1 MARPSVKRRQ
11 KKLQRKAAKR
21 KTKRQG
27 SASPPKGRRAQLRAA
42 AGWPL
47 HECLLTKDWQDTAEM
62 TQILVARR
70 SPGREIAVGAFMV
83 DLGCLGVKAAFGRL
97 FDTEAEYKE
106 LRNDIQSRQDMVE
119 ADVDLVAK
127 IIREAIAYAKAL
139 GFQPDPSYRDA
150 MLVAGDANP
159 DACEVSVPL
168 GKDGKPFF
176 IAGPD
181 DRAHLIITKLTRKLG
196 PDGFT
201 YIAPVAGDLLTLEE
215 E

>member
-1 MARPSVKRRQ
+1 MARPSAKRRQ

-27 SASPPKGRRAQLRAA
+27 SVSPPKGRRAQIRAA
-42 AGWPL
+42 SGWPL
-47 HECLLTKDWQDTAEM
+47 HECLLTKDWQDTGQL

-70 SPGREIAVGAFMV
+70 SPARQIAVGAFMV

-97 FDTEAEYKE
+97 FDTEAEYEE
-106 LRNDIQSRQDMVE
+106 LRNEIRSRQNMVK

-139 GFQPDPSYRDA
+139 GFQPDPGYRDA
-150 MLVAGDANP
+150 MLVVGDADA

-181 DRAHLIITKLTRKLG
+181 DRVHLIITKLARKLG

-201 YIAPVAGDLLTLEE
+201 YIAPVGGDLLTPEE
-215 E
+215 